1 MLNRKL
7 FWILALGMLITSCG
21 DDDPVIPN
29 EEELITTVSLSF
41 FDPVT
46 MDPINNISATF
57 RDLDGDGGDAP
68 VIDDLTLDAN
78 TRYLMALEFTN
89 ELEEPAEDITEEVIE
104 EGDEHQVF
112 FSVSGADLDVDYAD
126 ADVLGQPLGVQSFF
140 NSGQASSGQL
150 TIVLRHMPDKT
161 AAGVADG
168 DIANAGGETD
178 IEVTFNVAIQ

>member
-7 FWILALGMLITSCG
+7 FWILALGIFVTSCG

-29 EEELITTVSLSF
+29 EEELITTVSLTF

-46 MDPINNISATF
+46 MDPIANTSATF

-89 ELEEPAEDITEEVIE
+89 EIEEPAEDITEEVIE

-112 FSVSGADLDVDYAD
+112 FSASGADIDFDYAD
-126 ADVLGQPLGVQSFF
+126 ADVLGQPLGIESFL
-140 NSGQASSGQL
+140 NAGQASSGQM
-150 TIVLRHMPDKT
+150 TIVLRHMPDKGAT
-161 AAGVADG
+161 GVSDG
-168 DIANAGGETD
+168 DITNAGGETD
-178 IEVTFNVAIQ
+178 IEVTFNVTIQ

>member
-46 MDPINNISATF
+46 MDPIDNAGAIF

-78 TRYLMALEFTN
+78 IRYLMVLEFTN
-89 ELEEPAEDITEEVIE
+89 EIEEPAEDITEEVID

-112 FSVSGADLDVDYAD
+112 FSVSAADLDVDYAD
-126 ADVLGQPLGVQSFF
+126 ADVLGQPLGVESFL
-140 NSGQASSGQL
+140 STGQASSGQL
-150 TIVLRHMPDKT
+150 TIVLRHMPDKG
-161 AAGVADG
+161 ADGVSDG
-168 DIANAGGETD
+168 DITNAGGETD
-178 IEVTFNVAIQ
+178 IEVTFNVEVQ